1 MKSVILAVE
10 SGVAETKPLA
20 LTPLLGRHLLE
31 RSLTACT
38 DAGFKACV
46 LVTPEQD
53 ERVRQVADRFAQQHH
68 LTIEHVTV
76 APEGTPIQALL
87 ALQDE
92 LGDKPFVLMDIAY
105 PVDQVVL
112 KSLLHRKS
120 SKQSVIAVDHH
131 VSGKTFALGEILGV
145 QCDNAAVTAL
155 SNAMELPQG
164 YYTGVMLCAAD
175 FFKHLNTLIS
185 KRKVVDMEKLL
196 QTLIREDA
204 LVQVDVG
211 HHFWHKVH
219 SYAQLRDAEAA
230 LLASVKRSRKD
241 SLLKRHLL
249 RPLSNKLTY
258 SLVSVSY
265 SVHAMAITAVGLA
278 CLAAILMSFSGYAG
292 LLLGAV
298 VGFAALL
305 LHISTQEVA
314 VIRQHQVIYD
324 RWLGHILVKYSEV
337 ILLTGMTA
345 HITTGSGHNFGLI
358 GGLAIIGAM
367 MINYS
372 VTSYRHLHG
381 KAPAKEQDVFLKR
394 DVRWLIMLVCA
405 AVNLPTLGLLILAV
419 ILNGV
424 VIRRMVIWKH

>member
-1 MKSVILAVE
+1 MKSVIIAVE
-10 SGVAETKPLA
+10 PGVYETKPLA

-31 RSLTACT
+31 RSLTVCL
-38 DAGFKACV
+38 DAGIKSCV

-53 ERVRQVADRFAQQHH
+53 ERVRQAADQFAQHSH
-68 LTIEHVTV
+68 LVIEHITV
-76 APEGTPIQALL
+76 AAETTQIQALE
-87 ALQDE
+87 ALQVE
-92 LGDKPFVLMDIAY
+92 LEGKAFMLMDIAY
-105 PVDQVVL
+105 PSDPATV
-112 KSLLHRKS
+112 KSLLRRKS
-120 SKQSVIAVDHH
+120 SKQSIIAVDAH
-131 VSGKTFALGEILGV
+131 VQEKSFTLGEVLGV
-145 QCDNAAVTAL
+145 QSDEDTVTAV
-155 SNAMELPQG
+155 SNDLELPQS

-175 FFKHLNTLIS
+175 FFQHLNTLVT

-196 QTLIREDA
+196 QILIREDA
-204 LVQVDVG
+204 LKQMEVG

-219 SYAQLRDAEAA
+219 TYAQLGEAETA

-241 SLLKRHLL
+241 SLLKQRLL
-249 RPLSNKLTY
+249 RPLSNRLTY
-258 SLVSVSY
+258 SLVSLSY
-265 SVHAMAITAVGLA
+265 SVHAMAITAVAMA
-278 CLAAILMSFSGYAG
+278 CVAALLMSFSGYAG

-298 VGFAALL
+298 VGFFALI

-345 HITTGSGHNFGLI
+345 HITIGAGRNLGLI
-358 GGLAIIGAM
+358 GGLAIVGAM

-405 AVNLPTLGLLILAV
+405 AVNMPTLGLLILAV
-419 ILNGV
+419 VLNGV
-424 VIRRMVIWKH
+424 VIRRMAIWKH